1 MSADSDVRFRQV
13 LAGLLD
19 KPPKR
24 LDDSFYQRVT
34 EVAVEVIPG
43 AEAGSLLVRDA
54 DEYRYVAAVGYD
66 LELLKRVAFKPQEM
80 YLDAT
85 EMAPKVVT
93 SLGNES
99 LDEERRGLLF
109 DAGPTREIQAALV
122 VPVGFDGQHLV
133 VLTLDSF
140 QGPSQFTEQSREMAF
155 IFGQQ
160 IAGLLHRVEL
170 ERRLE
175 EERSLS
181 DRLAN
186 YDSLT
191 ELHNRAFLRA
201 QIEALAGRARNGGG
215 RCALLVIDL
224 DGLKDINE
232 QYGHEFGDQVLREVG
247 QRFSRELRP
256 SDTLARWGDDEF
268 AILRVRVASEDEAG
282 SMARRVL
289 RSVADP
295 LVVSGQSVR
304 VGVSI
309 GAVVPAPGSPS
320 DDLIANAFTALDAAK
335 SAGKNTFLLF
345 ADRMKKGKKERQDLD
360 ADLRRVLRNGAL
372 GLSFQ
377 PRVDLRT
384 GGIGSVEALA
394 RWRHPE
400 KGEIAPARFIP
411 LAQSNGLIH
420 EVGRQVLNKACGQ
433 VREWRRLGLPVRVAV
448 NLAPEQLMRD
458 DIVDEIG
465 QALERYGIEGRWL
478 ELEITEST
486 AMADV
491 EGSIRKLAE
500 LRALGVQIAIDDFG
514 TGYSSLAYLNRLPLD
529 TLKIDRSFVAGL
541 PDTGKNEFLVVRS
554 IIALGH
560 NLGLNVIA
568 EGVETEEQRE
578 CLVDLECDE
587 AQGFL
592 FGAPQPPEKIA
603 LARLGKLAIL
613 PN

>member
-1 MSADSDVRFRQV
+1 MSADNDARFRQV
-13 LAGLLD
+13 LARLLGD
-19 KPPKR
+19 PPEGP
-24 LDDSFYQRVT
+24 DDAFYQRVT
-34 EVAVEVIPG
+34 EGAVEVIPG

-66 LELLKRVAFKPQEM
+66 LELLRRVCFRPHEM

-99 LDEERRGLLF
+99 LDEERQGLLF
-109 DAGPTREIQAALV
+109 AAGPTREIRAALV
-122 VPVGFDGQHLV
+122 VPVGFDGQHPV
-133 VLTLDSF
+133 VLTLDNF
-140 QGPSQFTEQSREMAF
+140 KDPGQFTEQSREMAF

-160 IAGLLHRVEL
+160 IAGLLHRLEL

-186 YDSLT
+186 YDPLT
-191 ELHNRAFLRA
+191 ELHNRAFLRT
-201 QIEALAGRARNGGG
+201 QVEALAGRARNGGG

-224 DGLKDINE
+224 DGLKDIND
-232 QYGHEFGDQVLREVG
+232 QYGHEFGDHVLREVG
-247 QRFSRELRP
+247 QRFSRELQP

-268 AILRVRVASEDEAG
+268 AILRARVASEDEAA
-282 SMARRVL
+282 SMARRML

-295 LVVSGQSVR
+295 LVVCGQSVR
-304 VGVSI
+304 VGASI
-309 GAVVPAPGSPS
+309 GGVVLAPGSPS
-320 DDLIANAFTALDAAK
+320 GDLIGNAFTALEAAK
-335 SAGKNTFLLF
+335 ATGKNSVRLF
-345 ADRMKKGKKERQDLD
+345 ADAMKKGKKERHDL
-360 ADLRRVLRNGAL
+360 ASDLRRVLKNGDL

-384 GGIGSVEALA
+384 GGIGSVEALV

-400 KGEIAPARFIP
+400 KGEIPPGRFIP
-411 LAQSNGLIH
+411 IAQAHGLIH
-420 EVGRQVLNKACGQ
+420 EIGRQVLNKACGQ
-433 VREWRRLGLPVRVAV
+433 VREWRRLGLPIRVAV
-448 NLAPEQLMRD
+448 NLAPEELMHD

-465 QALERYGIEGRWL
+465 QALERYGIDGRWL

-486 AMADV
+486 AMSDV

-500 LRALGVQIAIDDFG
+500 LRALGVHVAIDDFG

-603 LARLGKLAIL
+603 LAALSKRVILA
-613 PN
+613 N

>member
-1 MSADSDVRFRQV
+1 MSADNDARFRQV
-13 LAGLLD
+13 LAGLLGE
-19 KPPKR
+19 P
-24 LDDSFYQRVT
+24 LSGLGEAFYRRVT
-34 EVAVEVIPG
+34 EGAVEVIPG
-43 AEAGSLLVRDA
+43 AEAGSLLVRHA

-66 LELLKRVAFKPQEM
+66 LELLKRVTFRPQEM

-99 LDEERRGLLF
+99 LDEERQTLLF
-109 DAGPTREIQAALV
+109 AAGPTREIRAALV
-122 VPVGFDGQHLV
+122 VPVGFDGQHRV
-133 VLTLDSF
+133 VMTLDNF
-140 QGPSQFTEQSREMAF
+140 QGPGHFTEQSREMAF

-160 IAGLLHRVEL
+160 IAGLLHRLEL

-191 ELHNRAFLRA
+191 ELHNRAFLRT
-201 QIEALAGRARNGGG
+201 QIEALVGRASKGGG

-224 DGLKDINE
+224 DGLKEIND
-232 QYGHEFGDQVLREVG
+232 QSGHEFGDEVLRAIGE
-247 QRFSRELRP
+247 RFSRELRP

-268 AILRVRVASEDEAG
+268 AILRARVASEDEARA
-282 SMARRVL
+282 MARGIL
-289 RSVADP
+289 RCVADP

-304 VGVSI
+304 VSVSI
-309 GAVVPAPGSPS
+309 GGVVAAPGSGS
-320 DDLIANAFTALDAAK
+320 DDLVANAFTALEAAK
-335 SAGKNTFLLF
+335 AAGKNTFRLF
-345 ADRMKKGKKERQDLD
+345 ADSMKKGKKERHALA
-360 ADLRRVLRNGAL
+360 ADLRRVLRHGAL

-394 RWRHPE
+394 RWSHPE
-400 KGEIAPARFIP
+400 MGEIPPGRFIP
-411 LAQSNGLIH
+411 VAQSHGLIH

-433 VREWRRLGLPVRVAV
+433 IREWRRMGLPIRVAV
-448 NLAPEQLMRD
+448 NLAPEQLIRD

-465 QALERYGIEGRWL
+465 QALERYGIDGRWL

-500 LRALGVQIAIDDFG
+500 LRALGVHVAIDDFG

-529 TLKIDRSFVAGL
+529 SLKIDRSFVAGL
-541 PDTGKNEFLVVRS
+541 PDAGKNEFLVVRS

-568 EGVETEEQRE
+568 EGVESEEQRE
-578 CLVDLECDE
+578 CLLDLECDE

-592 FGAPQPPEKIA
+592 FGVPQAPEKIA
-603 LARLGKLAIL
+603 LAGLVKREFLA
-613 PN
+613 N